1 MKRIIAL
8 LITALLIPTCSNGSK
23 SGDSGIINFFL
34 LNQLLGSNAGGGGN
48 STGTGTGSP
57 TGTGTGVSAL
67 TNGSTTSFSVM
78 ANSNV
83 LDKDPMITP
92 TTMSAAYS
100 TYLYKISAVS
110 GQSIVALLTGTACAT
125 SGSDSAKLRLVLF
138 NSSGTQVSVSITNG
152 FIDYD
157 TSTLFSHFYGRL
169 LFMGNGLWQFRKLLE
184 LWSISVY

>member
-48 STGTGTGSP
+48 STGTGTGSSTGTGTGSPTGTGTGSPTGTGTGSPTGTGTGSATGTGTGSP

-110 GQSIVALLTGTACAT
+110 GQSIVALLTGTACYIW
-125 SGSDSAKLRLVLF
+125 F
-138 NSSGTQVSVSITNG
+138 
-152 FIDYD
+152 
-157 TSTLFSHFYGRL
+157 
-169 LFMGNGLWQFRKLLE
+169 
-184 LWSISVY
+184 